1 MSRGPPPSQLC
12 LLSSIPDQPAGLKV
26 RFLGCV
32 TGYATETG
40 ILSLGHLYPAG
51 TDVTVAVDVQLVLHR
66 LSSDDIQVGQWLNV
80 IGTVERKNKKSKSP
94 ARVQALL
101 VWSTNGRFDLEEYEA
116 LVSSQTTRV
125 P

>member
-1 MSRGPPPSQLC
+1 MAVSNNESRS
-12 LLSSIPDQPAGLKV
+12 
-26 RFLGCV
+26 V

-40 ILSLGHLYPAG
+40 TLSLGHLYPAG

-80 IGTVERKNKKSKSP
+80 IGTVERKNKKSSSP

-116 LVSSQTTRV
+116 LVSSQATRV